1 VAREIEE
8 DNDAE
13 VEALLNSERERMNRE
28 KEEVAHLEMVLDAL
42 YMTEDTMSLLR
53 ATLLPGTM
61 SALGE
66 ARHFIR
72 LWREQLLY
80 QIDDDN
86 YDHWLYRTHKE
97 MQERGEDLDF
107 PRVPQSMDSLR
118 RRLLVLR
125 HETAHLVATAF
136 RHVSNAIDSLIF
148 KGLGICEPLAKPN
161 VQELCKV
168 LALSSVE
175 AMSLVYRSNVYALRY
190 YEKEPSMCTFHDLPL
205 ATYIVRNAQMPLS
218 EQLRTSVTLYLNVL
232 TAALKDGYFE
242 DELSRD
248 TNQREDYNIGMYA
261 KVARYSPGSGRTW

>member
-1 VAREIEE
+1 MTSYRTAVSKIRDLARCELFRHEEDRDRSVAREIEE

-118 RRLLVLR
+118 RCNEMASSIVLF
-125 HETAHLVATAF
+125 V
-136 RHVSNAIDSLIF
+136 
-148 KGLGICEPLAKPN
+148 
-161 VQELCKV
+161 
-168 LALSSVE
+168 
-175 AMSLVYRSNVYALRY
+175 
-190 YEKEPSMCTFHDLPL
+190 
-205 ATYIVRNAQMPLS
+205 
-218 EQLRTSVTLYLNVL
+218 TSFVT
-232 TAALKDGYFE
+232 
-242 DELSRD
+242 
-248 TNQREDYNIGMYA
+248 
-261 KVARYSPGSGRTW
+261 